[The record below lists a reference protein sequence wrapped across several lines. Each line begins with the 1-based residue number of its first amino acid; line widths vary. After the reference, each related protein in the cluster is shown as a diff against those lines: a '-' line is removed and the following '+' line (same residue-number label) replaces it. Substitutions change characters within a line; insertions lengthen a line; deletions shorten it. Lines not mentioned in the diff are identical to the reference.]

1 MGYGCGTMLGM
12 IMGYASPCS
21 HDQSSALL
29 QFKQLFSLDELAS
42 DLYVKQGY
50 PYYPKTEYWKEG
62 TDCCSWDGVTC
73 DTMTG
78 NVIDLDL
85 SCSQL
90 YGSIPSNSSLFCLSH
105 LQRLDLAFNH
115 FSSSYIDHFGFNN
128 RLRGSIPN
136 SVFQL
141 VNLTYLVL
149 FSNNLSGSMEFYKF
163 AKLKNLENVDLSRNS
178 LSLNTTINSSF

>member
-1 MGYGCGTMLGM
+1 MGWLMWSYQLLCLQLLLFQSLS
-12 IMGYASPCS
+12 YVSPCS

-42 DLYVKQGY
+42 DLCVKQGY

-90 YGSIPSNSSLFCLSH
+90 YGSIPSNSSLFRLSH

-115 FSSSYIDHFGFNN
+115 FVS
-128 RLRGSIPN
+128 L
-136 SVFQL
+136 
-141 VNLTYLVL
+141 
-149 FSNNLSGSMEFYKF
+149 
-163 AKLKNLENVDLSRNS
+163 DLSSNGVEIETPVLEGLVRNVTDLKELILDDTELPTYS
-178 LSLNTTINSSF
+178 

>member
-1 MGYGCGTMLGM
+1 MGWLIWSYQLLCLQLLLFQSLS
-12 IMGYASPCS
+12 YASPCS

-90 YGSIPSNSSLFCLSH
+90 YGSIPSNSSLFRLSH

-115 FSSSYIDHFGFNN
+115 FSSSYIDHFVS
-128 RLRGSIPN
+128 L
-136 SVFQL
+136 
-141 VNLTYLVL
+141 
-149 FSNNLSGSMEFYKF
+149 
-163 AKLKNLENVDLSRNS
+163 DLSSNGVEIETPVLEGLVRNVIDLKELILDDTELPTYS
-178 LSLNTTINSSF
+178 